1 MEYIVIIV
9 ISIIFLLILKY
20 AWNIK
25 IKDIKKLKEIGYDK
39 TLNEITNK
47 LPENREI
54 CKTILKKLNNENVNI
69 KEELEEENRNTKRK
83 DGNNKN
89 ITIAKEKNLN
99 KEDEKNKKATASLY
113 IAITSTIFIAD
124 VKNTFTR
131 VQTIVHECL
140 HSVQNRRTLLF
151 NFIFSNLY
159 FLYFIAVCILT
170 ILKMNPFP
178 MLSLWGL
185 ALLSAIYYAIRS
197 YLEVDAMTKAKPLT
211 KEYLVEEGSLT
222 KEEQETI
229 LENLEIINEIGI
241 KLTNFSLIAKCIIK
255 IIIFTIILFIFL

>member
-89 ITIAKEKNLN
+89 ITIA
-99 KEDEKNKKATASLY
+99 
-113 IAITSTIFIAD
+113 
-124 VKNTFTR
+124 
-131 VQTIVHECL
+131 
-140 HSVQNRRTLLF
+140 
-151 NFIFSNLY
+151 
-159 FLYFIAVCILT
+159 
-170 ILKMNPFP
+170 NP
-178 MLSLWGL
+178 S
-185 ALLSAIYYAIRS
+185 AL
-197 YLEVDAMTKAKPLT
+197 
-211 KEYLVEEGSLT
+211 
-222 KEEQETI
+222 
-229 LENLEIINEIGI
+229 
-241 KLTNFSLIAKCIIK
+241 
-255 IIIFTIILFIFL
+255 